1 MLRMADVVEW
11 NSIASLAGD
20 LGVSC
25 HYSAATG
32 PVVELSGRA
41 VVDAVV
47 ATGRAAVAP
56 VTLVAPA
63 AAAAADWTH
72 MMNFALD
79 SVDFAVMGLAEL

>member
-1 MLRMADVVEW
+1 MADVVEW

-63 AAAAADWTH
+63 AAAGWTQ
-72 MMNFALD
+72 MLNFALD
-79 SVDFAVMGLAEL
+79 SVDFAVMGLAAL